1 MSECGSD
8 VYNSLIN
15 LKLNATNK
23 LNNFFVSS
31 NFGAEEGTPLTNVC
45 THFLYKTRF

>member
-23 LNNFFVSS
+23 LNNLFVPC
-31 NFGAEEGTPLTNVC
+31 NFGAEGDTPSQC
-45 THFLYKTRF
+45 LYTFPV